1 MLLVPLLALVT
12 LLPSVFVDGSL
23 LVDDV
28 GGDEVVPRLVN
39 GDGDLPAVD
48 VDGGNETG
56 GGDVVLV
63 VTDDEAI
70 ANSGAITCKGG
81 IRNPSASVIARMS
94 VSMFVFA
101 NLGYN

>member
-1 MLLVPLLALVT
+1 MVLSKMLLVPLLALVT

-23 LVDDV
+23 LV
-28 GGDEVVPRLVN
+28 DEVVPRLVN